1 MAYQSKHTGKQI
13 DDGIDAVGSKLGRTD
28 DLTNN
33 VVTFTEAEERTDIAS
48 GETAGTL
55 FGKILKWLK
64 SLGKTAL
71 SNDYN
76 DLDNKPTIPS
86 EYELPVA
93 TADTLGGIKIGA
105 GLSISNGVV
114 SATGTGGIASE
125 SDPTVPSWAKQ
136 PEKPTYTKT
145 EVGLGNVDNV
155 KQYSESNPPPYPV
168 TSVNGQTGAVTISR
182 RNQ

>member
-64 SLGKTAL
+64 SLGRVAF

-76 DLDNKPTIPS
+76 DLDNLPTIS
-86 EYELPVA
+86 
-93 TADTLGGIKIGA
+93 
-105 GLSISNGVV
+105 
-114 SATGTGGIASE
+114 GGIAE
-125 SDPTVPSWAKQ
+125 ETDPTVPQHVKDITTNDISNWNNKANTSQ
-136 PEKPTYTKT
+136 IPTQTSQLT
-145 EVGLGNVDNV
+145 NN
-155 KQYSESNPPPYPV
+155 SNFITSADV
-168 TSVNGQTGAVTISR
+168 TSIQLVTEYPATEETGVLYIKTGA
-182 RNQ
+182 

>member
-1 MAYQSKHTGKQI
+1 MSYQSKHSGKQI

-64 SLGKTAL
+64 SLGKVAL

-76 DLDNKPTIPS
+76 DLDNLPTIS
-86 EYELPVA
+86 
-93 TADTLGGIKIGA
+93 GGITA
-105 GLSISNGVV
+105 E
-114 SATGTGGIASE
+114 T
-125 SDPTVPSWAKQ
+125 DPTVPQHVKAITTEDISNWNNKANTSQ
-136 PEKPTYTKT
+136 IPTQTSQLTNDSNFIASTVVTAFWTGTQAEYDALGTYSDTTLYLIT
-145 EVGLGNVDNV
+145 E
-155 KQYSESNPPPYPV
+155 E
-168 TSVNGQTGAVTISR
+168 
-182 RNQ
+182 